1 MKTSAGL
8 LLFRRRGPG
17 MDVLLVH
24 PGGPI
29 WAKRDAGAWSIPKG
43 EPEAG
48 EDPLTAAR
56 REFAEELGGVVDGTF
71 IPLTPVRQAGG
82 KVVHAWA
89 IEADFD
95 ATSVASNTFS
105 MEWPPRSGRQQ
116 IFPEIDRAEWFA
128 LDVARQKILAGQAPL
143 LDELI
148 GLV

>member
-1 MKTSAGL
+1 
-8 LLFRRRGPG
+8 

-48 EDPLTAAR
+48 EDPLHAAR
-56 REFAEELGGVVDGTF
+56 REFAEELGRSVDGKF
-71 IPLTPVRQAGG
+71 IPLTRVRQAGG

-89 IEADFD
+89 LEADLD
-95 ATSVASNTFS
+95 ATSITSNTFS

-116 IFPEIDRAEWFA
+116 AFPEIDRAEWFP
-128 LDVARQKILAGQAPL
+128 LDVAREKILAGQAPL
-143 LDELI
+143 LDELMR
-148 GLV
+148 LL